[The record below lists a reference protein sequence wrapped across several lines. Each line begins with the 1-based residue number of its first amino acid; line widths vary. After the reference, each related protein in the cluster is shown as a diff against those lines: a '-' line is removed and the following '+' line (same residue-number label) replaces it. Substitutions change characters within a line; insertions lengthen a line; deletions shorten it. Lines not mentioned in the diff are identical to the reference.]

1 MYHVFISGYRLVEA
15 DHGKSFYVYTIEVTD
30 TDTAVK
36 YTIERRYS
44 AFNALHRRLKKIN
57 DTISFPPKR
66 VRNSQ
71 PKVLELRR
79 AALENYIIKMLHLSE
94 TKQQVLEF
102 LGIESCKNT
111 SRITPK
117 SNRVDIKK
125 NFNGRDSQSA
135 IGHHPVITFKYD
147 PYINPDNTSSL
158 PDIVIQGAL
167 DGIYKS

>member
-1 MYHVFISGYRLVEA
+1 MLQ
-15 DHGKSFYVYTIEVTD
+15 
-30 TDTAVK
+30 
-36 YTIERRYS
+36 
-44 AFNALHRRLKKIN
+44 LKKIN

-111 SRITPK
+111 NRITPK
-117 SNRVDIKK
+117 RYVSLIKK
-125 NFNGRDSQSA
+125 HLFFTFTIFSQFSF
-135 IGHHPVITFKYD
+135 VIYFKLQTD
-147 PYINPDNTSSL
+147 VSVEIFHFRC
-158 PDIVIQGAL
+158 
-167 DGIYKS
+167 

>member
-30 TDTAVK
+30 TNTTAK

-57 DTISFPPKR
+57 DTVAFPPKR

-71 PKVLELRR
+71 PKVLEQRR
-79 AALENYIIKMLHLSE
+79 SGLEHYITKMLQLSE

-102 LGIESCKNT
+102 LGIESSKNSNART
-111 SRITPK
+111 NSRRPEVK
-117 SNRVDIKK
+117 KDSNGIESR
-125 NFNGRDSQSA
+125 SA
-135 IGHHPVITFKYD
+135 IGHHPVITFAYD
-147 PYINPDNTSSL
+147 PYVNPDNNSSL
-158 PDIVIQGAL
+158 PNIVIQGVL
-167 DGIYKS
+167 DGIYNP